1 MKKQNQIQEI
11 EQQIH
16 ILTQAAKIM
25 GEIDQLPKLRTSA
38 FKNSIKTLVVQV
50 LKQADKPL
58 LTHEITKQA
67 LMLDSAENT
76 SAEPDKRQN
85 KAVYNVLRPLV
96 QQGLVIQTG
105 TRKGE
110 TRYQWATNTSKSS

>member
-11 EQQIH
+11 DQQID
-16 ILTQAAKIM
+16 ILTQAAHIM

-110 TRYQWATNTSKSS
+110 TRYQWATNTPKSS